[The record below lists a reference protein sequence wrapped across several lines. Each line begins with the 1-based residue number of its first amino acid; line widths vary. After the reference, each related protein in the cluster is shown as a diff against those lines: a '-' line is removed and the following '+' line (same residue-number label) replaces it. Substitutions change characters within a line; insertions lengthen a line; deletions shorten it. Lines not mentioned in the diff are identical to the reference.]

1 MQATM
6 LVQTMM
12 QTMMQATMLVQTM
25 MQVMMQT
32 TMLVQTIMQMTND
45 GGVYD
50 KPIIVQG
57 ITNGIIIYNNLKMYK
72 L

>member
-1 MQATM
+1 
-6 LVQTMM
+6 
-12 QTMMQATMLVQTM
+12 MLVQTM

-50 KPIIVQG
+50 KPIIV
-57 ITNGIIIYNNLKMYK
+57 
-72 L
+72 